1 MLLAAGQQRL
11 SKAAH
16 GEAQPCHPGAVSPY
30 GITAAARRAAATTHS
45 KRSQTI
51 SHGSV
56 QDKSGED
63 ANESGTREHR
73 RGRGGFEVAR
83 AHTERVRP
91 ARAGVAHEP
100 ARGAI
105 IVDIK

>member
-1 MLLAAGQQRL
+1 MLPRR
-11 SKAAH
+11 SV
-16 GEAQPCHPGAVSPY
+16 AVRHRC
-30 GITAAARRAAATTHS
+30 RRAAEHRNTAFEEVANDLG
-45 KRSQTI
+45 
-51 SHGSV
+51 GSV

-73 RGRGGFEVAR
+73 RGQRGIEA
-83 AHTERVRP
+83 APSHTERVRP

-105 IVDIK
+105 IFGVGNSPV

>member
-1 MLLAAGQQRL
+1 MRSNAAQTQCGCATPQLPRTPQHLIREVANDLVRQR
-11 SKAAH
+11 
-16 GEAQPCHPGAVSPY
+16 
-30 GITAAARRAAATTHS
+30 ARKHWLRAAS
-45 KRSQTI
+45 M
-51 SHGSV
+51 
-56 QDKSGED
+56 QDKRGVD

-73 RGRGGFEVAR
+73 RGWGGFEVAR

-105 IVDIK
+105 IV